1 MTPQM
6 GKLKGRKPVNAGII
20 VVWVRPEIVARII
33 PAPFGSSCSGGQATR
48 VNISRREEAYEGPI
62 VPRRD
67 RSSDAE

>member
-1 MTPQM
+1 MTPSM
-6 GKLKGRKPVNAGII
+6 GKLKGRTPANAGRI

-33 PAPFGSSCSGGQATR
+33 PTPFGSSCSGGQANR